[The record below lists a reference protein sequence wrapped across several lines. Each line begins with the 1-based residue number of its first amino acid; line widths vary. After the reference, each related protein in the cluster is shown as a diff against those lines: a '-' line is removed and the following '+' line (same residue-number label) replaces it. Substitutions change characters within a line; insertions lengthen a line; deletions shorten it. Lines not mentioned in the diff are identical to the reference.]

1 MLTLD
6 TRAAPVPCLSCA
18 LYWRDVVRLRAPE
31 SMCCS
36 PQLGDLVGS
45 CQANP
50 TLRSIVVQITDQCP
64 ECEPD
69 HLDIQALTWAKV
81 SSFQPA
87 GVHVLASCTGVSS
100 DQP

>member
-1 MLTLD
+1 V
-6 TRAAPVPCLSCA
+6 PVMTCEDMFS
-18 LYWRDVVRLRAPE
+18 
-31 SMCCS
+31 
-36 PQLGDLVGS
+36 QLGDLVGS

-81 SSFQPA
+81 SSVQLA
-87 GVHVLASCTGVSS
+87 GVHVLTRCAQGLGRISHDGGCQWNVTG
-100 DQP
+100 